1 MEAFEDHDGLGS
13 DNNGGCYVPIM
24 QCSSEMEVDKDNLEE
39 SLVYNDLPIGAGNV
53 NDDGGTGEKVRGES
67 DEALMESDYE
77 MDEEL
82 HATAPC
88 CHVIDVLHSRGMM
101 VMDHVDD
108 IYKRDAYLE
117 HTPQNRRKKAG
128 EQQKSTNATLEAAA
142 NATPSTSGNLS
153 RKGLTMGC
161 KKCGQPGHN
170 KRSCKGALP
179 PATNLVLLRGLTTPM
194 VIPFLHGD
202 RISHPPAE
210 VSASGWLKKTNL
222 KRKLPTDTSA
232 GGWDI
237 PLP

>member
-24 QCSSEMEVDKDNLEE
+24 QCSSEMEVDKDNVDEYISQQEDIWSQLEE

-53 NDDGGTGEKVRGES
+53 NDDGGTREKVRGES

-108 IYKRDAYLE
+108 IYKRDAYLRTY
-117 HTPQNRRKKAG
+117 TPS

-153 RKGLTMGC
+153 RKGLTMRC

-179 PATNLVLLRGLTTPM
+179 PATNL
-194 VIPFLHGD
+194 
-202 RISHPPAE
+202 
-210 VSASGWLKKTNL
+210 
-222 KRKLPTDTSA
+222 
-232 GGWDI
+232 
-237 PLP
+237 